1 MRLAWEESRDMEREH
16 ILVVEDEP
24 NMRLSLEISLRSN
37 GYDVTAVSDGE
48 DALNLLSDSEKAKNY
63 SLLVTDVLMRNINGI
78 KLLDELKARNI
89 SLPELVITGYNTKEI
104 ASELK
109 ERGCEMVLYKPF
121 SEEIF
126 IANVKKALRK

>member
-1 MRLAWEESRDMEREH
+1 MTRKH

-24 NMRLSLEISLRSN
+24 NMRLSLDISLRSN

-48 DALNLLSDSEKAKNY
+48 DALHLLDDEEKAKEY

-78 KLLDELKARNI
+78 KLLDEIKEKNM

-109 ERGCEMVLYKPF
+109 KRGCRKVLYKPF
-121 SEEIF
+121 SEEVF
-126 IANVKKALRK
+126 LSSVKELIGNK

>member
-1 MRLAWEESRDMEREH
+1 MGGKTRPMERKH

-24 NMRLSLEISLRSN
+24 NMRLSLDISLRSN

-48 DALNLLSDSEKAKNY
+48 EALQLLNKNGEKEKY

-78 KLLDELKARNI
+78 KLLDEIKTKKLAM
-89 SLPELVITGYNTKEI
+89 PEIVITGYNTKEI

-109 ERGCEMVLYKPF
+109 NRGCKRVLYKPF
-121 SEEIF
+121 SEEDF
-126 IANVKKALRK
+126 LSTVKEAVNE